1 MKDEAYEIARN
12 HGNDGY
18 HRALA
23 SMIYKCVN
31 KKIESRAIA
40 TVKSG
45 ININEQLDEKLHKP
59 LIKQFKR
66 R

>member
-1 MKDEAYEIARN
+1 MKDGAYEIARN

-18 HRALA
+18 HRTLA
-23 SMIYKCVN
+23 SMIYKFVD
-31 KKIESRAIA
+31 KKKESRAIA
-40 TVKSG
+40 TVKAG
-45 ININEQLDEKLHKP
+45 IRINEHLDEKLHKP